1 MMTAPPGVFP
11 LWHIVLTAATTAVI
25 TLVVLWWIRS
35 VRSALPVFDVVL
47 IALVAGGSVLLWRS
61 VGNVPVLNN
70 DPIPAT
76 SPNDVLCPLVTY
88 LLVGMYAAFRPQIS
102 PGYFERLRVWIAVI
116 SLLVN
121 IITI

>member
-1 MMTAPPGVFP
+1 MTAPPAVFP
-11 LWHIVLTAATTAVI
+11 LWHIALTAAITAVL
-25 TLVVLWWIRS
+25 TLVVMWWAR
-35 VRSALPVFDVVL
+35 RGGKALSVFDLVL
-47 IALVAGGSVLLWRS
+47 IALVAGGSVLLWRAA
-61 VGNVPVLNN
+61 GNVPALNN

-88 LLVGMYAAFRPQIS
+88 LLVGMYAAFRPQI
-102 PGYFERLRVWIAVI
+102 PQGDFERLRVWIAVI

>member
-1 MMTAPPGVFP
+1 MSASPAVFP
-11 LWHIVLTAATTAVI
+11 LWHIALTAAITAVI
-25 TLVVLWWIRS
+25 TLVVTWWMR
-35 VRSALPVFDVVL
+35 RGMKALSGFDLVL
-47 IALVAGGSVLLWRS
+47 IALVAGGSVLLWRAA
-61 VGNVPVLNN
+61 GNVPALND

-88 LLVGMYAAFRPQIS
+88 LLVGMYAAFRPQEE
-102 PGYFERLRVWIAVI
+102 PGRFERLRVWIAVI

>member
-1 MMTAPPGVFP
+1 MTAPAVFP
-11 LWHIVLTAATTAVI
+11 LWHIALTAAITAVI
-25 TLVVLWWIRS
+25 TLVVVWWARRGIK
-35 VRSALPVFDVVL
+35 ALAGFDLVL
-47 IALVAGGSVLLWRS
+47 LALVAGGSVLLWRAA
-61 VGNVPVLNN
+61 GNVPALNN

-88 LLVGMYAAFRPQIS
+88 LLVGMYAAFRPQVPQS
-102 PGYFERLRVWIAVI
+102 SFERLRVWIAVI

>member
-1 MMTAPPGVFP
+1 MAASPAVFP
-11 LWHIVLTAATTAVI
+11 LWHIVLTAAITAVL
-25 TLVVLWWIRS
+25 TLVVTWWAR
-35 VRSALPVFDVVL
+35 RGMKALSVFDLVL
-47 IALVAGGSVLLWRS
+47 IVLVAGGSVLLWRAA
-61 VGNVPVLNN
+61 GNVPALNN

-88 LLVGMYAAFRPQIS
+88 LLLGMYVAFRPQI
-102 PGYFERLRVWIAVI
+102 PQGDFERLRVWIAVI

>member
-1 MMTAPPGVFP
+1 MTAPPVVFP
-11 LWHIVLTAATTAVI
+11 LWHIALTAAITAVI
-25 TLVVLWWIRS
+25 TLVVTWWMSRS
-35 VRSALPVFDVVL
+35 RSALSGFDLVL
-47 IALVAGGSVLLWRS
+47 IALVAGGSVFLWRAA
-61 VGNVPVLNN
+61 GNVPALNN

-88 LLVGMYAAFRPQIS
+88 LLVGMYAAFRPQIPQDS
-102 PGYFERLRVWIAVI
+102 FERLRVWIAII

>member
-1 MMTAPPGVFP
+1 MTAPSAVFP
-11 LWHIVLTAATTAVI
+11 LWHIALTATITAVI
-25 TLVVLWWIRS
+25 TLVVTWWARRGMKVLS
-35 VRSALPVFDVVL
+35 GFDLVL
-47 IALVAGGSVLLWRS
+47 IALVAGGSVLLWRAA
-61 VGNVPVLNN
+61 GNVPVLNN

-88 LLVGMYAAFRPQIS
+88 LFVGMYAAFRSRVPQGS
-102 PGYFERLRVWIAVI
+102 FERLRVWIAVI